1 MNFAKMS
8 ESRNSICAALP
19 IIESRFL
26 PCVDGSKFTSQRMKT
41 RCSVE
46 LARIW
51 SMQAFNISM
60 NSLLFFEV
68 SLEAAWH
75 DSILAEW

>member
-1 MNFAKMS
+1 MS
-8 ESRNSICAALP
+8 ESRNSICAARP

-26 PCVDGSKFTSQRMKT
+26 PWVDASKLTSQRMK
-41 RCSVE
+41 

-51 SMQAFNISM
+51 SKQALNISR
-60 NSLLFFEV
+60 NSLPFFEV
-68 SLEAAWH
+68 SREAAWH